1 MTLVSL
7 KSTKLFILPI
17 SNNGFLKY
25 SNFHIEKKH
34 GKHINETKFF
44 KEENA
49 MKRIKIVFTK
59 MHRKC
64 LKINGIFFLHKKTF
78 FLSISAFSCIN

>member
-17 SNNGFLKY
+17 SNDGFLKY
-25 SNFHIEKKH
+25 SNFNIEKN
-34 GKHINETKFF
+34 GKHINETKVF

-59 MHRKC
+59 MHK
-64 LKINGIFFLHKKTF
+64 NV
-78 FLSISAFSCIN
+78 